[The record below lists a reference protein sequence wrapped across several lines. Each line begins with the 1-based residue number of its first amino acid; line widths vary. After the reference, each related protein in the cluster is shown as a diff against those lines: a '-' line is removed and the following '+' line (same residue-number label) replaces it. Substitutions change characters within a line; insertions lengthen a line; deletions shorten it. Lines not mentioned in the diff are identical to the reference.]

1 MFRQTLRLIG
11 TLLALQFVLGGVAF
25 FLADYRWIAA
35 VVGLAFLVLVALT
48 GWSFAGEVDQSR
60 WRTTLMV
67 LLAGMIWQLPGLQGT
82 VRYLSDTAGWT
93 AYDGITDLQ
102 DFLMESWHTVALPL
116 LSAIPP
122 GVVGGY
128 YARYYIALVWLSPCL
143 ILMLTAAAL
152 LRPLRS
158 AR

>member
-11 TLLALQFVLGGVAF
+11 TLLGLQFVLGGVAF

-35 VVGLAFLVLVALT
+35 VVGRAFLVLVAVT

-60 WRTTLMV
+60 
-67 LLAGMIWQLPGLQGT
+67 
-82 VRYLSDTAGWT
+82 
-93 AYDGITDLQ
+93 
-102 DFLMESWHTVALPL
+102 WHTVALPL